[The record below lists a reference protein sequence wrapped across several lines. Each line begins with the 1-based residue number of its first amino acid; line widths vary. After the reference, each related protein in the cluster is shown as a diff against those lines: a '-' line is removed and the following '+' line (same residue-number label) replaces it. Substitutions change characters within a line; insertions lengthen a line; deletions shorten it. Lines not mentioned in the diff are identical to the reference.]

1 MRPIAAS
8 GFDPARA
15 LRAVNQPARRS
26 ARNRATLAARAATHL
41 HADGARSFDHDRT
54 NRTMTSSNQTPA
66 TVSSSSRK
74 SLTLIQFL
82 SLIAFGGVAASLLL
96 KLFV

>member
-1 MRPIAAS
+1 
-8 GFDPARA
+8 
-15 LRAVNQPARRS
+15 
-26 ARNRATLAARAATHL
+26 
-41 HADGARSFDHDRT
+41 
-54 NRTMTSSNQTPA
+54 MTSSNQTPA